1 MTDIP
6 DPFGERRRHDGVLP
20 IVDAGETIPML
31 LRHDDVR
38 RAAKDWRTY
47 SSDAPY
53 RVPIPSEEALRP
65 DRQLPIETDP
75 PDHGD
80 YRELVEPFFLRA
92 REPAYGERVDVIIR
106 QLIVEALNR
115 ERLEAVGEF
124 ALPLQSRALSV
135 LLNMPEAEAERWIA
149 WGVHVF
155 HGPNGVSQAHVLD
168 AYLHECFDRAET
180 SPGDDFFSLLTQAR
194 FRDRPL
200 SRSEMVGFANL
211 AFAGGRDT
219 IIHTVACIL
228 GHFAEHPHDLDLLRE
243 DRGRIVLASEEFF
256 RVFMP
261 LTHIGRVCPVGG
273 DVHGVP
279 VAPGGRVSLGWASA
293 NLDETAFSCP
303 RDIRLDRRPN
313 PHVAFGFG
321 PHLCLGAAH
330 SRTVV
335 RGLLEALCDQVK
347 RIDLIEA
354 RPRVERTVSYERPLG
369 YESLIVVVTGT
380 SS

>member
-92 REPAYGERVDVIIR
+92 REPAYGERVAVIIR
-106 QLIVEALNR
+106 QLIDEALNR

-135 LLNMPEAEAERWIA
+135 LL
-149 WGVHVF
+149 VC
-155 HGPNGVSQAHVLD
+155 S
-168 AYLHECFDRAET
+168 
-180 SPGDDFFSLLTQAR
+180 SS
-194 FRDRPL
+194 
-200 SRSEMVGFANL
+200 VG
-211 AFAGGRDT
+211 
-219 IIHTVACIL
+219 
-228 GHFAEHPHDLDLLRE
+228 
-243 DRGRIVLASEEFF
+243 
-256 RVFMP
+256 
-261 LTHIGRVCPVGG
+261 
-273 DVHGVP
+273 
-279 VAPGGRVSLGWASA
+279 
-293 NLDETAFSCP
+293 
-303 RDIRLDRRPN
+303 RL
-313 PHVAFGFG
+313 V
-321 PHLCLGAAH
+321 
-330 SRTVV
+330 
-335 RGLLEALCDQVK
+335 Q
-347 RIDLIEA
+347 
-354 RPRVERTVSYERPLG
+354 
-369 YESLIVVVTGT
+369 
-380 SS
+380 